1 MLGYAYTLAVAR
13 GVMALQQQ
21 HRHRIA
27 DDCNEYCS
35 VTTNIMGIKFYHGV
49 VRMSS
54 MMHVYLERETHNQ
67 FDHNSIRVVL
77 KSGEMLG
84 HLERKV
90 ADVLAPLMDLR
101 IAIKT
106 YVSQFDSSPYG
117 HSTLFVYTEHVYQ
130 ARSSASIR
138 VAGLTSIGLQMS

>member
-1 MLGYAYTLAVAR
+1 MLGYAYTLADAR
-13 GVMALQQQ
+13 GVMALQQH

-27 DDCNEYCS
+27 DDCKEYCS
-35 VTTNIMGIKFYHGV
+35 VTANVMGIKFYHGV

-84 HLERKV
+84 HLERKI

-101 IAIKT
+101 IAGFAIKT
-106 YVSQFDSSPYG
+106 YVSQFDSSPYDVICL
-117 HSTLFVYTEHVYQ
+117 HRTCIY
-130 ARSSASIR
+130 IR
-138 VAGLTSIGLQMS
+138 QGVQHQ

>member
-1 MLGYAYTLAVAR
+1 MHMLGYAYTLADAR
-13 GVMALQQQ
+13 GVMALQQH
-21 HRHRIA
+21 HRHMIA
-27 DDCNEYCS
+27 DDCKEYCS
-35 VTTNIMGIKFYHGV
+35 VTANVMGIKFYRGV

-90 ADVLAPLMDLR
+90 ADVLAPLMDL
-101 IAIKT
+101 I
-106 YVSQFDSSPYG
+106 V
-117 HSTLFVYTEHVYQ
+117 HS
-130 ARSSASIR
+130 
-138 VAGLTSIGLQMS
+138 